1 MLQLLKL
8 GLDWEAIMQM
18 TEAEINIVLGVEMA
32 YIDKEN
38 EEQAR
43 ALASS
48 PHASKLGGMF

>member
-32 YIDKEN
+32 IRDKQN
-38 EEQAR
+38 EAEAR
-43 ALASS
+43 SMAGS
-48 PHASKLGGMF
+48 GGSF

>member
-8 GLDWEAIMQM
+8 GLDWESIMQM

-32 YIDKEN
+32 YMDKEN

-48 PHASKLGGMF
+48 PHVSKLGGMF